1 MATVE
6 QVATEVL
13 AAVDSSAGLVQAGN
27 WVAQRYR
34 QFASKA
40 RLRHLREVGE
50 LVIPAV
56 ITAGTVTVTEGST
69 SVTADATAQAA
80 LSSSIV
86 GRHLRVRS
94 AWYKISAY
102 SAPTIT
108 LASAFSE
115 DSGAGLGYHVT
126 QRFSALATDV
136 RWIGTLVH
144 MRLRTAL
151 RNVSVSVLDHYYPDR
166 VLTASYPLYWAEV
179 GEHDTTKAK
188 QLEIYPYSPQSEIIH
203 YVYWKEPVVLALSD
217 EIPSHC
223 DSSLLR
229 EGALIDLFRFKA
241 AQAADRAQVEI
252 AAFWRNE
259 SQVQRTLWE
268 RMCLTGMKQ
277 DRGID
282 DVSFV
287 LQKAGLY
294 PYGDIV
300 DARGEIYARGNRP

>member
-27 WVAQRYR
+27 WVGQRYR

-56 ITAGTVTVTEGST
+56 ITAGTVTATQGST

-80 LSSSIV
+80 LSSVIV
-86 GRHLRVRS
+86 GRSIRIRAV
-94 AWYKISAY
+94 WYKISAY

-108 LASAFSE
+108 LTSAFSE
-115 DSGAGLGYHVT
+115 DSGAGLGYHVA
-126 QRFSALATDV
+126 QRFSSLATDV

-151 RNVSVSVLDHYYPDR
+151 RNVSASVLDHYYPDR
-166 VLTASYPLYWAEV
+166 VLTSSYPLYWAEV
-179 GEHDTTKAK
+179 GENDTTKAK
-188 QLEIYPYSPQSEIIH
+188 QVEVYPYSTQAEIIH
-203 YVYWKEPVVLALSD
+203 YVYWKEPSVLTLSD

-229 EGALIDLFRFKA
+229 EGALIDLFRFKM
-241 AQAADRAQVEI
+241 AQSADRGQVEL
-252 AAFWRNE
+252 AALWRNE

-268 RMCLTGMKQ
+268 RMCLNAMKQ
-277 DRGID
+277 DRGVD

-287 LQKAGLY
+287 LQKSGLH

-300 DARGEIYARGNRP
+300 DARGEVYARGNRP

>member
-50 LVIPAV
+50 LVIPAT
-56 ITAGTVTVTEGST
+56 ITAGTVTATRGST

-86 GRHLRVRS
+86 GRSIRVRS

-108 LASAFSE
+108 LSSAFSE
-115 DSGAGLGYHVT
+115 DTATGSGYVVA
-126 QRFSALATDV
+126 QRFSSLGTDV
-136 RWIGTLVH
+136 RWLGTFVH

-151 RNVSVSVLDHYYPDR
+151 RNVSPTVLDHYYPDR
-166 VLTASYPLYWAEV
+166 VLATSFPLYWAETS
-179 GEHDTTKAK
+179 ENDTTKAK
-188 QLEIYPYSPQSEIIH
+188 QVEIYPYSDQSEIIH
-203 YVYWKEPVVLALSD
+203 YVYWKEPSILALTD
-217 EIPSHC
+217 EIPSHI

-229 EGALIDLFRFKA
+229 EGALIDLFRFKM
-241 AQAADRAQVEI
+241 AQSADRGQVEL
-252 AAFWRNE
+252 AALWRNE

-268 RMCLTGMKQ
+268 RMCLNAMKQ
-277 DRGID
+277 DRGVEDI
-282 DVSFV
+282 S
-287 LQKAGLY
+287 LILHRAGIN

-300 DARGEIYARGNRP
+300 DARGEVYARGNRP